1 MRTVEYSLC
10 EAALCTSG
18 VQLEHNSAVGSAAA
32 AAAGGCR
39 REIGAVENIG
49 RGEHVSDPENSRNCI
64 FNNKQASTLRQHV
77 SSLHNRWYW
86 FCGDLGGGTNVGV
99 SGGEG

>member
-10 EAALCTSG
+10 EAALCTSA
-18 VQLEHNSAVGSAAA
+18 VLEHNSAVGSAAAA

-77 SSLHNRWYW
+77 SSLHNWWYW
-86 FCGDLGGGTNVGV
+86 FVG
-99 SGGEG
+99 SWGWD